1 MFKYEHWETL
11 LAPRIVLG
19 IWHVSLDTT
28 DDRLGRSSLDG
39 KLTSQPKF
47 IAPAKRHLPFLPLYA
62 ICMSVP
68 TVREFFFQHCVGFSI
83 CFPALYSADGK
94 RFRDE
99 ARAAGKKLTVWT
111 VNDRSEMLECVR
123 WGVRA
128 VITDVPRDMVV
139 LQEQVSGNAT
149 ISRSA
154 SGRILTSRSGCTTD
168 LARPDDPLDA
178 VLPARVDAVDLAEV
192 LCLQIRMSQSYL
204 SERCPCLRR

>member
-1 MFKYEHWETL
+1 
-11 LAPRIVLG
+11 
-19 IWHVSLDTT
+19 
-28 DDRLGRSSLDG
+28 
-39 KLTSQPKF
+39 
-47 IAPAKRHLPFLPLYA
+47 
-62 ICMSVP
+62 MSVP

-139 LQEQVSGNAT
+139 LQEQVSSNVL
-149 ISRSA
+149 I
-154 SGRILTSRSGCTTD
+154 
-168 LARPDDPLDA
+168 ARCMPGGLLMTYFND
-178 VLPARVDAVDLAEV
+178 V
-192 LCLQIRMSQSYL
+192 LQISQDPTTLLTPYFQRVLMPWTSPRYYAYKYVCQG
-204 SERCPCLRR
+204 SSSP